1 MAYATDQALR
11 RMEVEENKEKG
22 GQQLQFPLLL
32 LLYLS
37 PLPFSVLQAQAVEVF
52 PQQRLGTSSV
62 NV

>member
-1 MAYATDQALR
+1 MAYATHQALR
-11 RMEVEENKEKG
+11 RMEVEKNKVKG

-32 LLYLS
+32 LLYLG
-37 PLPFSVLQAQAVEVF
+37 PLPFSVLQAQVVEVF

>member
-1 MAYATDQALR
+1 MAYATHQALR
-11 RMEVEENKEKG
+11 RMEVEKNKEKG

-32 LLYLS
+32 LLYLG

>member
-1 MAYATDQALR
+1 
-11 RMEVEENKEKG
+11 MEVEKNEEKG

-32 LLYLS
+32 LLYLG